1 MSRQTLIAKIALP
14 YAEAL
19 LELIQKYQ
27 IVGKANQDIIIV
39 NQVLLESTQLN
50 IFFANPLIKSSSK
63 KDVIKQLFSGQI
75 SDIILSFLLVL
86 VDRKRISLLQNI
98 ILKYFE
104 LECKIQSI
112 TLAKVITAIPLTDK
126 QKNKL
131 IQKLEV
137 MTDSTQVNLNITIDS
152 DLIAGFKIQIGSKVI
167 DTSLKAQI
175 EQMAYF
181 LEV

>member
-1 MSRQTLIAKIALP
+1 MSRQTLTAKIALP

-19 LELIQKYQ
+19 LELVQRYQ
-27 IVGKANQDIIIV
+27 ILEKANQEIIIL

-86 VDRKRISLLQNI
+86 VDRKRISLVQNI

-104 LECKIQSI
+104 LEYQIQSI
-112 TLAKVITAIPLTDK
+112 TIAEIITAIQLTDK
-126 QKNKL
+126 QKEEL
-131 IQKLEV
+131 IKKLEI
-137 MTDSTQVNLNITIDS
+137 MTNSTQVNLNITVNP
-152 DLIAGFKIQIGSKVI
+152 DLIAGFKIQIGSQVI
-167 DTSLKAQI
+167 DTSLKNQI
-175 EQMAYF
+175 EQIAYF

>member
-27 IVGKANQDIIIV
+27 IVEKANQDIIIV

-131 IQKLEV
+131 IKKLEI

-167 DTSLKAQI
+167 DTSLKDQI

>member
-19 LELIQKYQ
+19 LELIQKDQ
-27 IVGKANQDIIIV
+27 ILEKANQDIIII
-39 NQVLLESTQLN
+39 NQVLLESKQLN

-104 LECKIQSI
+104 LEYKIQSI
-112 TLAKVITAIPLTDK
+112 TLAKIITATPLTDK

-131 IQKLEV
+131 IKKLEV

-167 DTSLKAQI
+167 DTSLKDQI
-175 EQMAYF
+175 KKMAYF
-181 LEV
+181 LEE